1 MGSNIEVD
9 CFFIGKILM
18 DMAYRHSQESG
29 IEMLVLCFPRFFFI
43 TMFSLKSDSLIPYE
57 NIYDMSQHSSKQN
70 IPILSLSS
78 VFGFLFLATIL

>member
-1 MGSNIEVD
+1 
-9 CFFIGKILM
+9 M
-18 DMAYRHSQESG
+18 DIAYRHSQESG

-43 TMFSLKSDSLIPYE
+43 TMFSLKPDSLIPYE